1 MSQNLPWGRGW
12 VRAPTQRALGVGPQ
26 VDRAPCSVILTLA
39 ASWHSPWVCSKYSFV
54 EEDSNLIFALHWW
67 AL

>member
-26 VDRAPCSVILTLA
+26 VDRAPCSVILALA
-39 ASWHSPWVCSKYSFV
+39 ASWHSPWCVVNIPLLKK
-54 EEDSNLIFALHWW
+54 IAT
-67 AL
+67 